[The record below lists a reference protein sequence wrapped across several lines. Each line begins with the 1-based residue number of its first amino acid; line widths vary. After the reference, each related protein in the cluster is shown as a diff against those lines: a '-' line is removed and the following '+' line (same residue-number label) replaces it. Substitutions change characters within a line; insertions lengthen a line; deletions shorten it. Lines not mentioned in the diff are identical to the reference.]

1 MKDWV
6 QIQKL
11 KLALTASF
19 LERTNHL
26 FLQFWNQDMWIVTT
40 LLSDDP
46 LLKTQ
51 VCTISSTYSL
61 PETAEGKL
69 EAEDI
74 LQVGILYI

>member
-26 FLQFWNQDMWIVTT
+26 FLQFCNQICE
-40 LLSDDP
+40 L
-46 LLKTQ
+46 
-51 VCTISSTYSL
+51 
-61 PETAEGKL
+61 
-69 EAEDI
+69 
-74 LQVGILYI
+74 

>member
-26 FLQFWNQDMWIVTT
+26 FLQFWNQIYVNCNYIAEWWHFTQ
-40 LLSDDP
+40 
-46 LLKTQ
+46 TQ

-74 LQVGILYI
+74 FQVGILYI